1 MSKTNPMIK
10 DVILEHNKNVFD
22 FCMEYDLD
30 ASHFEEVRP
39 DAHPVCQS
47 AARKFRML
55 AEPMVDFITD
65 LNRALKALPTEAR
78 EYLASKADAGSSL
91 QNFSYRIEDNL
102 HIPFPMVW
110 SKDKR
115 RVVCFRKLPCPII
128 QMMSQVR
135 VGFLHN
141 ISRANDYNRKEIL
154 NSLKEEDALLPRFSS
169 SIVKDIYSDLDDEHK
184 QKAWTPLSRGIRRLA
199 DRREFAL
206 ERAISRFIKWNGQ
219 FIADLDR
226 GSWII
231 EIIADTMRAYG
242 EPPTIVKCS
251 SLADYEAMY
260 TYTDGE
266 SPGSCMDSSHHFNE
280 LKRYKADG
288 TDTNAVNGRPIDWYY
303 YCPIVTG
310 YYICRGS
317 VVLAR
322 TFVYEYEGKK
332 VFTRVYGS
340 VQAHKLKLIDHLK
353 KEGAV
358 VYKNATDTLD
368 NPIKFHIP
376 WHLSGGENCIPMPYF
391 DWTPF
396 TRVWCEPS
404 RDGVTVHLAGITP
417 VDREVTQKCVGA
429 NMTST
434 RGIWYSED
442 KYEDDYPYCT
452 HCEEELGDYLDAGGY
467 PFCDSDCVSEHGWW
481 TTINMSS
488 ENRYEPETRWV
499 DGSSR
504 NDQSPNVLS
513 NFRPAGERA
522 FVPQYTFQ
530 CGLDT
535 FAKPE
540 PALMSHRFGYAT
552 PYVAFSQGVLLSRYS
567 CAISE
572 DIHFV
577 ANNGTLK
584 RQHETCL
591 MSYVCPSGKK
601 GSDIAIAKWGTHES
615 QYSKIDWS
623 TYDAL
628 HNYHLPCNNKERYK
642 NFRIDPIRIPIDE
655 WQEQVDISK
664 PYPLLTK
671 RALFSLTNPTINVE
685 AMIDSH
691 VAEVKHIANFN
702 DCNCTNYL
710 NPIISK
716 EDI

>member
-1 MSKTNPMIK
+1 MIK
-10 DVILEHNKNVFD
+10 DIILEHNKNVFD
-22 FCMEYDLD
+22 FCVEHDLD
-30 ASHFEEVRP
+30 ASHFEEIRP
-39 DAHPVCQS
+39 EAHPVCQS
-47 AARKFRML
+47 AARKFRIL
-55 AEPMVDFITD
+55 AEPMVDFISD
-65 LNRALKALPTEAR
+65 LSRAFKGLPMEAR
-78 EYLASKADAGSSL
+78 EYLTTKASAGSSL
-91 QNFSYRIEDNL
+91 QNFTYRIEDNL

-115 RVVCFRKLPCPII
+115 LVVCFKNLPCPVI

-135 VGFLHN
+135 AGFLHN
-141 ISRANDYNRKEIL
+141 VHEEGYNRKEVL
-154 NSLKEEDALLPRFSS
+154 TSLKEEDALLPRFSNSIVS
-169 SIVKDIYSDLDDEHK
+169 SIYCDLDNEHK

-199 DRREFAL
+199 DRREFSI

-219 FIADLDR
+219 FICDLDR

-260 TYTDGE
+260 TYTEGE
-266 SPGSCMDSSHHFNE
+266 SPGSCMDSTHKFNE
-280 LKRYKADG
+280 LKRSDG
-288 TDTNAVNGRPIDWYY
+288 TRNGRPVDWYH

-310 YYICRGS
+310 YYMCRGN

-322 TFVYEYEGKK
+322 TFVYEYEGRK
-332 VFTRVYGS
+332 VYTRVYGS

-353 KEGAV
+353 KEGVV

-368 NPIKFHIP
+368 NPIKFNIP
-376 WHLSGGENCIPMPYF
+376 WYSSGGDDCIPMPYF

-396 TRVWCEPS
+396 TRIYCKPS
-404 RDGVTVHLAGITP
+404 RDGVTVHLVGIKAL
-417 VDREVTQKCVGA
+417 DREITQKCGGA
-429 NMTST
+429 NITST

-442 KYEDDYPYCT
+442 RYDDDHPYCT
-452 HCEEELGDYLDAGGY
+452 HCEEELDDYLDAGGY
-467 PFCDSDCVSEHGWW
+467 PFCNSDCVSDHGWW

-504 NDQSPNVLS
+504 NDQSPDVLS

-522 FVPQYTFQ
+522 FVPQYSFE
-530 CGLDT
+530 CGIET
-535 FAKPE
+535 FAKSK
-540 PALMSHRFGYAT
+540 PALMSHRWGYAT
-552 PYVAFSQGVLLSRYS
+552 PYVAFSQGILLSRYS

-577 ANNGTLK
+577 ANNGAIK

-601 GSDIAIAKWGTHES
+601 GSEIAIAKWGTHQS
-615 QYSKIDWS
+615 QYDNVDWPS
-623 TYDAL
+623 FATL
-628 HNYHLPCNNKERYK
+628 HDYRLPCNDNERCK
-642 NFRIDPIRIPIDE
+642 KFHINPIRIPIDE
-655 WQEQVDISK
+655 WQEQVDTSK

-691 VAEVKHIANFN
+691 VAEVKHIVNFN
-702 DCNCTNYL
+702 NCNCTNYL

>member
-1 MSKTNPMIK
+1 MIK

-22 FCMEYDLD
+22 FCMEHGLD

-47 AARKFRML
+47 AARKFRIL

-65 LNRALKALPTEAR
+65 LTRALKGLPTEAK

-91 QNFSYRIEDNL
+91 QNFSYRIEYNL

-135 VGFLHN
+135 NGFLIN
-141 ISRANDYNRKEIL
+141 ISRDNDYNRKEIL
-154 NSLKEEDALLPRFSS
+154 NSLKEENALLPRFSS

-199 DRREFAL
+199 DRREFAI

-260 TYTDGE
+260 TFTEGE

-280 LKRYKADG
+280 LKRKVWNSELKKDE
-288 TDTNAVNGRPIDWYY
+288 NVNGRPIDWYY

-322 TFVYEYEGKK
+322 TFVYEFEGKK

-353 KEGAV
+353 KEGVV
-358 VYKNATDTLD
+358 VYKNATDILD
-368 NPIKFHIP
+368 NPIKFNIP
-376 WHLSGGENCIPMPYF
+376 WYLSGGENCIPMPYF

-404 RDGVTVHLAGITP
+404 RDGVTVHLAGVKA
-417 VDREVTQKCVGA
+417 VDRDITQRCVGA

-452 HCEEELGDYLDAGGY
+452 HCEEELSDDYLDAGGY
-467 PFCDSDCVSEHGWW
+467 PFCNEDCVSDHGWW

-488 ENRYEPETRWV
+488 EDRYEPQSRWV
-499 DGSSR
+499 SPEAGQSR
-504 NDQSPNVLS
+504 DLLS
-513 NFRPAGERA
+513 NFRPRGERA
-522 FVPQYTFQ
+522 FVPHYTFE

-535 FAKPE
+535 FAKSE
-540 PALMSHRFGYAT
+540 PALMSHRLGYAT

-577 ANNGTLK
+577 ANNGVLK

-601 GSDIAIAKWGTHES
+601 GSEIAIAKWGTHES
-615 QYSKIDWS
+615 QYRNIDWS
-623 TYDAL
+623 SYDTL
-628 HNYHLPCNNKERYK
+628 HSYHLPCNNKERYK

-655 WQEQVDISK
+655 WHEQVDISK